1 LNNRKAKNAVTIAA
15 SPEADMRQTVLLI
28 SILVLAGCT
37 AVMVGNGGSSTSE
50 RSASVVA
57 SDATITSKITGKFA
71 ADDIVSVFEI
81 GVRTY
86 KGTVTLSGSVGSI
99 AARNRA
105 ESIAR
110 DTKGV
115 TAVNNQIVLE
125 DRSR

>member
-1 LNNRKAKNAVTIAA
+1 MRKI
-15 SPEADMRQTVLLI
+15 VLLI
-28 SILVLAGCT
+28 SLAVLAGNDN
-37 AVMVGNGGSSTSE
+37 NGSNE
-50 RSASVVA
+50 RAATVVA
-57 SDATITSKITGKFA
+57 SDTAITSKITGKFA
-71 ADDIVSVFEI
+71 ADEIVSVFEI

-86 KGTVTLSGSVGSI
+86 KGTVTLSGKVGSI

-115 TAVNNQIVLE
+115 QAVNNQIVLE

>member
-1 LNNRKAKNAVTIAA
+1 MRKTI
-15 SPEADMRQTVLLI
+15 LLM
-28 SILVLAGCT
+28 SILALAGCT
-37 AVMVGNGGSSTSE
+37 AVVVGNSGGGAE

-57 SDATITSKITGKFA
+57 SDTTITSKITGKFA

-86 KGTVTLSGSVGSI
+86 RGTVTLSGSVGSI
-99 AARNRA
+99 VARDRA

-110 DTKGV
+110 DTRGV

>member
-1 LNNRKAKNAVTIAA
+1 MRK
-15 SPEADMRQTVLLI
+15 TVLLI
-28 SILVLAGCT
+28 SILALAGCT
-37 AVMVGNGGSSTSE
+37 ALVVGNSGNSGSE

-57 SDATITSKITGKFA
+57 SDTAITGKIKGKLA

-86 KGTVTLSGSVGSI
+86 KGTVTLTGSVGSI

-110 DTKGV
+110 GTGGV
-115 TAVNNQIVLE
+115 QAVNNQIVLE

>member
-1 LNNRKAKNAVTIAA
+1 MRKTIF
-15 SPEADMRQTVLLI
+15 LI
-28 SILVLAGCT
+28 SILALAGCT
-37 AVMVGNGGSSTSE
+37 AVVVGNSGSGTE

-57 SDATITSKITGKFA
+57 SDTTITSKITGKFA

-86 KGTVTLSGSVGSI
+86 RGTVTLSGRVGSI
-99 AARNRA
+99 VARDRA

-110 DTKGV
+110 DTRGV

>member
-1 LNNRKAKNAVTIAA
+1 
-15 SPEADMRQTVLLI
+15 MRRTVLLI
-28 SILVLAGCT
+28 SILALAGCT
-37 AVMVGNGGSSTSE
+37 AVVAGSGGNSSSE

-86 KGTVTLSGSVGSI
+86 KGTVTLSGRVGSI
-99 AARNRA
+99 VARNRA